1 MLSSALGTGW
11 SASRAGALGD
21 IVCERLTGVPADS
34 FITEAV
40 RRGTALE
47 PQALAAYAFG
57 RNIDVELVG
66 LVRHPRISGTHA
78 SPDGLVADCG
88 LVEIK
93 CPATKAHLATLLT
106 GTMPERY
113 VTQCLW
119 QLACTGRTLRHGFSR
134 PTPCLTKSLINLG
147 SHVWR
152 TGGRKFK
159 SPRSDQ

>member
-1 MLSSALGTGW
+1 S
-11 SASRAGALGD
+11 
-21 IVCERLTGVPADS
+21 
-34 FITEAV
+34 EAM

-47 PQALAAYAFG
+47 PQALAAYAFE

-93 CPATKAHLATLLT
+93 CPATNAHLATLLT

-119 QLACTGRTLRHGFSR
+119 RLACTGRSWCDLVSYDNRLPQPLRLPVIPIERDEHPIGELVSMV
-134 PTPCLTKSLINLG
+134 LG
-147 SHVWR
+147 LLF
-152 TGGRKFK
+152 GG
-159 SPRSDQ
+159 S